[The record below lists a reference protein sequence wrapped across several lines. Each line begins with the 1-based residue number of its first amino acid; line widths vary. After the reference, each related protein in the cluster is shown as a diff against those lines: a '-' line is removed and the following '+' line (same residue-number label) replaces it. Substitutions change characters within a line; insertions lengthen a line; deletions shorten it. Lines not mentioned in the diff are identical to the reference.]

1 MLEAEGVAFRYRDY
15 REDRL
20 SETEIRRIVEMLG
33 VHPGELLRTREP
45 LCRELGLEPTDPAG
59 EIVAAMAAHPTLLQR
74 PIGILGDR
82 AVLGRP
88 PERLLELAQSPDPSP
103 RNG

>member
-1 MLEAEGVAFRYRDY
+1 MLEAEGVPFHYRDY
-15 REDRL
+15 RQDRL
-20 SETEIRRIVEMLG
+20 SEIEIRRIVELLG

-45 LCRELGLEPTDPAG
+45 LCRELGLEPTDPAA

-88 PERLLELAQSPDPSP
+88 PERLLELAQPPDPG
-103 RNG
+103 RRKG

>member
-1 MLEAEGVAFRYRDY
+1 LLEAEGVAFRYRES

-20 SETEIRRIVEMLG
+20 SETEVRRIVELLG
-33 VHPGELLRTREP
+33 VHPGDLLRARDP
-45 LCRELGLEPTDPAG
+45 QCRELGLQATDPAG

-88 PERLLELAQSPDPSP
+88 PERLLKLAQPPDPG
-103 RNG
+103 RRKG

>member
-1 MLEAEGVAFRYRDY
+1 MLEAQGVTFRYRDY

-20 SETEIRRIVEMLG
+20 SEAEIRRIVELLG

-45 LCRELGLEPTDPAG
+45 IYRELGLEPTDPAPK
-59 EIVAAMAAHPTLLQR
+59 IVAAMAAHPTLLQR

-88 PERLLELAQSPDPSP
+88 PERLLELLEPPD
-103 RNG
+103 RGRGNG